1 MDLQR
6 LLLHVILWMMP
17 VALVVVAVASFEL
30 QRRVLPVFVLL
41 ILLMTVA
48 AVYRYWPRRNR

>member
-1 MDLQR
+1 MSWLRQLVDI
-6 LLLHVILWMMP
+6 VLWATP
-17 VALVVVAVASFEL
+17 VALVVAAVGPVSL
-30 QRRVLPVFVLL
+30 QHRVLPVFALL